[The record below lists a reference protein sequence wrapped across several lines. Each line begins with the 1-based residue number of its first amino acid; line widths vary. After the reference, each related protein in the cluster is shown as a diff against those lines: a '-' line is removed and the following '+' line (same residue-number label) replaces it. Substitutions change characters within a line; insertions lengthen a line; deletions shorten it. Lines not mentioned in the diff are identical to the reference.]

1 MPEKIFSQADA
12 WVFTALCGTH
22 ENNSR
27 FDLRLLIGAADMLNH
42 AILLE
47 EEILSAFVILQ
58 TTGILKVRYLKIQYS
73 EMGMEIIEKAKRTR
87 GGLFMRVEISEKK
100 LNSTR
105 NKFPGG
111 TINKTVMNH
120 IKNGY
125 RNAVDSYCT
134 AHMPK

>member
-1 MPEKIFSQADA
+1 MPEKIFSVSDA
-12 WVFTALCGTH
+12 WVFTCLYYH
-22 ENNSR
+22 QENHSR

-47 EEILSAFVILQ
+47 EEILSAFEKLQ

-73 EMGMEIIEKAKRTR
+73 ELGMEIIEKAKRTR
-87 GGLFMRVEISEKK
+87 GGLFMRVEITEKK

-105 NKFPGG
+105 NKFQGG

-125 RNAVDSYCT
+125 RTAVDSYCT

>member
-1 MPEKIFSQADA
+1 MTKTIFSCADA
-12 WVFTALCGTH
+12 WVFTCLYYH
-22 ENNSR
+22 QENNSR
-27 FDLRLLIGAADMLNH
+27 FDLRLLIEVADVLNH

-47 EEILSAFVILQ
+47 EEILSAFAKLQ
-58 TTGILKVRYLKIQYS
+58 TTGILKVRYLKIQHS
-73 EMGMEIIEKAKRTR
+73 EFGMEIIEKAKRTR
-87 GGLFMRVEISEKK
+87 GGLFMRVEITKKK

-125 RNAVDSYCT
+125 RIAVDSYC
-134 AHMPK
+134 KSD